1 MKRTVLMAITVC
13 LVLVSF
19 CGCRM
24 TKRQIS
30 QYEVVD
36 YNLIWDL
43 GDDVLRSASFVE
55 YYSISGVSKNDV
67 IARRR
72 HGGLVADPR
81 NVPEVLMHQD
91 KKGEYTLD
99 ETSARFAL
107 RKHWFENDL
116 NEQYWMNLAD
126 HHRTQVLD
134 PIDEQIAK
142 TIITEL
148 SSNPRKY
155 QTLDYLQSTSF
166 LHFES
171 QEIPYSILTIE
182 IYLKEY
188 ENILWMGEILKCDD
202 MYLIAIHTSRGG
214 HDYQY
219 LRCNDEL
226 TALIEHIAE
235 KYDLDSD

>member
-1 MKRTVLMAITVC
+1 MAITVC

-36 YNLIWDL
+36 YNLIWDK
-43 GDDVLRSASFVE
+43 GDAVIRSNDFVE
-55 YYSISGVSKNDV
+55 YYSISGVSKNEV
-67 IARRR
+67 IARQKS
-72 HGGLVADPR
+72 GGYPLVLGEPR
-81 NVPEVLMHQD
+81 KVPEVLLHQD

-107 RKHWFENDL
+107 RRDWFENGT
-116 NEQYWMNLAD
+116 NVEKEQYWMNLGD
-126 HHRTQVLD
+126 YHRTQVLD

-142 TIITEL
+142 AIILEL
-148 SSNPRKY
+148 SANPRKY
-155 QTLDYLQSTSF
+155 QTLDYLQTWDF
-166 LHFES
+166 LHFKS
-171 QEIPYSILTIE
+171 KEIPYSILTIE

-188 ENILWMGEILKCDD
+188 ENILWMGEIVKCED
-202 MYLIAIHTSRGG
+202 MYLIAIHTSQGG
-214 HDYQY
+214 YDFQY

-226 TALIEHIAE
+226 TVLIEQIVE
-235 KYDLDSD
+235 KYGLLY